1 MESLIREA
9 LTREELT
16 TIDLEKLKEHHE
28 ETQKPLDKKAAR
40 GLLKFL
46 LSKVGEKNKNKVKPE
61 LLPKAKAA
69 LSVLAYFLA
78 KDEAFQNEFE
88 KMSVSQ
94 ISSKLKLSRHLEEGP
109 EEHRKMIYQLISFMS
124 NKFPKFRNW
133 RLYIATSLQ
142 DDVAAGLEEVSATM
156 AEDEEGEKGEGG
168 IDIGVFRLPPPG
180 QYYEQES
187 EEVVQIFNTNVDEGL
202 TEEDVAYRRTRYGV
216 NELPRAPP
224 PSVLKMLIYQ
234 LTDFMVMILIV
245 VTIIEL
251 CLREWVPSVVL
262 FLVVFFNVVV
272 GFLQELKA
280 QKALEAL
287 KTLQVPHA
295 QVIRD
300 GITKNVEAS
309 ELVPGDVVALDEGC
323 QVPADLRLVEAINLQ
338 VVEALLTGESVPI
351 EKKTTPITTRN
362 PAIGDIKNMVF
373 MSTSIMRGRGVGIV
387 TSTGK
392 STEVGKITKAL
403 SKTEDNQTLLQ
414 KQLRWLGKA
423 LVAIAVVLCIIVVA
437 INLIRY
443 KIRGNLRKSVVG
455 ESIETGVSL
464 GVSVI
469 PEGLVAVVTITMALG
484 VQRMVSKHA
493 VVKRLAVVESLGS
506 ITVICSDKTGTLTEG
521 NMKAE
526 ELKVCGKKYTFSGS
540 GFSPVGDILL
550 DGDAL
555 AEESFSESLQK
566 SLMCC
571 ALCNNASVSY
581 NEEKNAWI
589 PVGDPTEI
597 AILMAAEKARVNK
610 NYWIEKGWSF
620 EDEVAF
626 DSDRKCMSVLYS
638 CHRPQADGADASS
651 SSSTS
656 TTTTEEGGSGKTTTT
671 TTQSILLGKGAPE
684 AVVKKCTKQLNA
696 DGSRTELDEAAVGV
710 IEQMALDMA
719 ANGLR
724 VLALSYRP
732 LRGDEV
738 KSSGQPLA
746 TFESNMIFLGL
757 IGLIDPPRMEVK
769 GAIECCKNAG
779 IRVYMITGDHPVTAL
794 AIAKELGIVAPDA
807 DEKALMKGADIDAI
821 SEDDID
827 LLATLDPFPSV
838 FARVSPQHKLKI
850 VEAIKMRNEICAM
863 TGDGVNDAPAIKK
876 AHVGV
881 AMGLAG
887 TDLTKDAA
895 DIILL
900 DDNFST
906 IVEAIKEGRH
916 IYDNI
921 KKFILYLLS
930 CNSAE
935 VYVMLLCGIFGLPI
949 PFSAIMILWV
959 NLIADIPPALTLGL
973 DPPEFDIM
981 NRLPRDPRQNIF
993 NWKTVVLLLY
1003 QGFSMALLTVGGYW
1017 LSLEVWD
1024 PEGLKLAYGG
1034 KLESSADSEDYK
1046 EAELGLKRSQTFALM
1061 LITYAQLIHAFLSRS
1076 VRNTLFNRFIFNN
1089 LWLDCGVFAS
1099 AVLMLMGVY
1108 IPGLNTILD
1117 QVPIPAKY
1125 WLFIIGACLLHV
1137 FFVEMFKLV
1146 LRKCFKPKPGSMY
1159 YDDA

>member
-9 LTREELT
+9 LTLEELT
-16 TIDLEKLKEHHE
+16 TIDLERLKEHHE
-28 ETQKPLDKKAAR
+28 ETQNPLDKKAAR

-46 LSKVGEKNKNKVKPE
+46 LSKVGEKNNNKVKPE

-69 LSVLAYFLA
+69 LNVLAYFLV
-78 KDEAFQNEFE
+78 KDEAFQLEFE

-133 RLYIATSLQ
+133 RLYIAASLH
-142 DDVAAGLEEVSATM
+142 DDVAAGIEDISGEASEEK
-156 AEDEEGEKGEGG
+156 D
-168 IDIGVFRLPPPG
+168 IDLGVFRLPPPG
-180 QYYEQES
+180 QYYEQEAD
-187 EEVVQIFNTNVDEGL
+187 EVVQIFNTNVDEGL
-202 TEEDVAYRRTRYGV
+202 TEEDASYRRTRYGV

-224 PSVLKMLIYQ
+224 PSTLKMLIYQ

-245 VTIIEL
+245 VTVIEL

-262 FLVVFFNVVV
+262 FLVVFFNVLV
-272 GFLQELKA
+272 GFLQERKA

-300 GITKNVEAS
+300 GITKNIEAS
-309 ELVPGDVVALDEGC
+309 ELVPGDIVALDEGC

-351 EKKTTPITTRN
+351 EKKAGPISARN

-392 STEVGKITKAL
+392 ATEVGKITKAL
-403 SKTEDNQTLLQ
+403 SKSEDNQTLLQ

-423 LVAIAVVLCIIVVA
+423 LVAIAVVLCIVVVA

-443 KIRGNLRKSVVG
+443 QVRGNLKKSVVG

-484 VQRMVSKHA
+484 VQRMVSKNA

-526 ELKVCGKKYTFSGS
+526 ELKVSGKKYTFSGS
-540 GFSPVGDILL
+540 GFSPIGEIML
-550 DGDAL
+550 DGDVL
-555 AEESFSESLQK
+555 AQEAFGGPLQK
-566 SLMCC
+566 ALMCC

-581 NEEKNAWI
+581 NEEKNAWV

-610 NYWIEKGWSF
+610 NYWIEKGWTF
-620 EDEVAF
+620 ENEVPF
-626 DSDRKCMSVLYS
+626 DSDRKCMSVLYT
-638 CHRPQADGADASS
+638 CRKG
-651 SSSTS
+651 TEE
-656 TTTTEEGGSGKTTTT
+656 EEGGGSSEAS
-671 TTQSILLGKGAPE
+671 QSILLGKGAPE
-684 AVVKKCTKQLNA
+684 AIVKKCSKQLNA
-696 DGSRTELDEAAVGV
+696 DGSRSELDDAAVEA
-710 IEQMALDMA
+710 IEKMALDMA

-732 LRGDEV
+732 LGADEFAA
-738 KSSGQPLA
+738 SGQPLA
-746 TFESNMIFLGL
+746 SFESGMIFLGL

-769 GAIECCKNAG
+769 GAIDCCKAAG

-794 AIAKELGIVAPDA
+794 AIAKELGIVEPDA
-807 DEKALMKGADIDAI
+807 DEKMLMKGADIDAI

-827 LLATLDPFPSV
+827 LLANLDPFPAV

-850 VEAIKMRNEICAM
+850 VEAVRMRNEICAM

-973 DPPEFDIM
+973 DPPEYDIM
-981 NRLPRDPRQNIF
+981 ERLPRDPRQNIF

-1017 LSLEVWD
+1017 LSLKIWD

-1034 KLESSADSEDYK
+1034 ELESSADSEEYE
-1046 EAELGLKRSQTFALM
+1046 EARLGLKRSQTFALM
-1061 LITYAQLIHAFLSRS
+1061 LITYEQLVHAFLSRS
-1076 VRNTLFNRFIFNN
+1076 VRNTVFSRRIFNN
-1089 LWLDCGVFAS
+1089 IYLDLGVLGS
-1099 AVLMLMGVY
+1099 AVLMIMGVY
-1108 IPGLNTILD
+1108 IPGFNSILD
-1117 QVPIPAKY
+1117 QVPIPGKY
-1125 WLFIIGACLLHV
+1125 WIFIIGATLIHV

>member
-16 TIDLEKLKEHHE
+16 TIDLERLKEHHE
-28 ETQKPLDKKAAR
+28 ETQSPLDKKAAR

-46 LSKVGEKNKNKVKPE
+46 LSKVGEKNNNKVKPE

-69 LSVLAYFLA
+69 LNVLAYFLV
-78 KDEAFQNEFE
+78 KDEAFQLEFE

-109 EEHRKMIYQLISFMS
+109 EEHRKMVYQLISFMS

-133 RLYIATSLQ
+133 RLYIAAPLH
-142 DDVAAGLEEVSATM
+142 DDVAAGIDDITTEES
-156 AEDEEGEKGEGG
+156 EDKD
-168 IDIGVFRLPPPG
+168 IDLGVFRLPPPG
-180 QYYEQES
+180 QYYEQEVD
-187 EEVVQIFNTNVDEGL
+187 EVIQIFNTNVDEGL
-202 TEEDVAYRRTRYGV
+202 TEEDASYRRTRYGV

-224 PSVLKMLIYQ
+224 PSVLKMLVYQ

-245 VTIIEL
+245 VTVIEL
-251 CLREWVPSVVL
+251 CLREWVPSTVL
-262 FLVVFFNVVV
+262 FLVVFFNVLV
-272 GFLQELKA
+272 GFLQEMKA

-309 ELVPGDVVALDEGC
+309 ELVPGDIVALDEGC

-351 EKKTTPITTRN
+351 EKKAAPITAKN
-362 PAIGDIKNMVF
+362 PALGDIKNMVF
-373 MSTSIMRGRGVGIV
+373 MSTSIMRGRGIGIV

-392 STEVGKITKAL
+392 ATEVGKITKAL

-443 KIRGNLRKSVVG
+443 KVRGTLKSSIVG

-484 VQRMVSKHA
+484 VQRMVNKNA

-506 ITVICSDKTGTLTEG
+506 VTVICSDKTGTLTEG

-540 GFSPVGDILL
+540 GFSPVGEIML
-550 DGDAL
+550 DGDIL
-555 AEESFSESLQK
+555 AQDAFGGALQK
-566 SLMCC
+566 ALMCC

-610 NYWIEKGWSF
+610 NYWIEKGWTF
-620 EDEVAF
+620 ENEVPF
-626 DSDRKCMSVLYS
+626 DSDRKCMSVLYTCRKGGDS
-638 CHRPQADGADASS
+638 DD
-651 SSSTS
+651 SSSTAES
-656 TTTTEEGGSGKTTTT
+656 SASA
-671 TTQSILLGKGAPE
+671 QSVLLGKGAPE
-684 AVVKKCTKQLNA
+684 AIVKKCSKQLNA
-696 DGSRTELDEAAVGV
+696 DGSRSEIDDAAVEA
-710 IEQMALDMA
+710 IEKMALDMA

-732 LRGDEV
+732 LKAGEV
-738 KSSGQPLA
+738 AASGQPLA
-746 TFESNMIFLGL
+746 AFEADMIFLGL
-757 IGLIDPPRMEVK
+757 IGLIDPPRLEVR
-769 GAIECCKNAG
+769 GAIDCCKAAG

-794 AIAKELGIVAPDA
+794 AIARELGIVEADA
-807 DEKALMKGADIDAI
+807 DERALMKGADIDAI
-821 SEDDID
+821 SDDDID
-827 LLATLDPFPSV
+827 LLANLDPFPSV

-850 VEAIKMRNEICAM
+850 VEAVKMRNEICAM

-959 NLIADIPPALTLGL
+959 NLVADIPPALTLGL

-981 NRLPRDPRQNIF
+981 ERLPRDPRQHIF

-1003 QGFSMALLTVGGYW
+1003 QGFSMAILTVGGYW
-1017 LSLEVWD
+1017 LSLELWD

-1034 KLESSADSEDYK
+1034 TLDSSADSEEYR

-1061 LITYAQLIHAFLSRS
+1061 LITYEQLIHAFLSRS
-1076 VRNTLFNRFIFNN
+1076 VRNTVFNRHIFNN
-1089 LWLDCGVFAS
+1089 KYLDLGVLGS
-1099 AVLMLMGVY
+1099 AVLMIMGVY
-1108 IPGLNTILD
+1108 IPGFNTILD

-1125 WLFIIGACLLHV
+1125 WIFILAAAFLHV
-1137 FFVEMFKLV
+1137 FNVEIFKLV

>member
-16 TIDLEKLKEHHE
+16 TIDLERLKEHHE
-28 ETQKPLDKKAAR
+28 ETQNPLDKKAAR

-46 LSKVGEKNKNKVKPE
+46 LSKVGEKNKNKVKPG

-69 LSVLAYFLA
+69 LNVLAYFLV
-78 KDEAFQNEFE
+78 KDEAFQLEFE

-94 ISSKLKLSRHLEEGP
+94 VSSKLKLSRHIEEGP
-109 EEHRKMIYQLISFMS
+109 EEHRRMVYRLISFMS
-124 NKFPKFRNW
+124 GKFPKFRNW
-133 RLYIATSLQ
+133 RLYIAASLH
-142 DDVAAGLEEVSATM
+142 DDVAAGLDDVTSEA
-156 AEDEEGEKGEGG
+156 AAAAAAGGEGG
-168 IDIGVFRLPPPG
+168 EGGGDKDIDLGVFRLPPPG
-180 QYYEQES
+180 QYYEQDV

-202 TEEDVAYRRTRYGV
+202 TEEDASYRRTRYGV

-224 PSVLKMLIYQ
+224 PSVLKMLVYQ

-245 VTIIEL
+245 VTVIEL

-300 GITKNVEAS
+300 GITKNIEAS
-309 ELVPGDVVALDEGC
+309 ELVPGDIVALDEGC

-351 EKKTTPITTRN
+351 EKKTEAISAKN
-362 PAIGDIKNMVF
+362 PALGDIKNMVF

-392 STEVGKITKAL
+392 ATEVGKITKAL
-403 SKTEDNQTLLQ
+403 SKAEDNQTLLQ

-423 LVAIAVVLCIIVVA
+423 LVAIAVVLCVIVVA

-443 KIRGNLRKSVVG
+443 KVRGTLKKSVVG

-484 VQRMVSKHA
+484 VQRMVSKKA

-540 GFSPVGDILL
+540 GFSPVGEIMLDSSILAQ
-550 DGDAL
+550 DAFGDAL
-555 AEESFSESLQK
+555 QK
-566 SLMCC
+566 ALMCC

-581 NEEKNAWI
+581 NEEKNAWV

-597 AILMAAEKARVNK
+597 AILMAAEKARLNK
-610 NYWIEKGWSF
+610 NYWVEKGWSF
-620 EDEVAF
+620 EDEVPF
-626 DSDRKCMSVLYS
+626 DSDRKCMSVLYTCRKES
-638 CHRPQADGADASS
+638 SSASESSTDASS
-651 SSSTS
+651 SASAAS
-656 TTTTEEGGSGKTTTT
+656 
-671 TTQSILLGKGAPE
+671 QSILLGKGAPE
-684 AVVKKCTKQLNA
+684 AIVKKCSRQLNA
-696 DGSRTELDEAAVGV
+696 DGTRSEIDDEAVAA
-710 IEQMALDMA
+710 IEKMALDMA

-724 VLALSYRP
+724 VLALAYRP
-732 LRGDEV
+732 LRAGEV
-738 KSSGQPLA
+738 AASGQALA
-746 TFESNMIFLGL
+746 AFESEMIFLGL
-757 IGLIDPPRMEVK
+757 IGLIDPPRLEVR
-769 GAIECCKNAG
+769 GAIDCCKAAG

-794 AIAKELGIVAPDA
+794 AIARELGIVDEDA
-807 DEKALMKGADIDAI
+807 DERALMKGADIDAI
-821 SEDDID
+821 SDDDID
-827 LLATLDPFPSV
+827 LLANLDPFPSV

-850 VEAIKMRNEICAM
+850 VEAVRMRNEICAM

-981 NRLPRDPRQNIF
+981 QRLPRDPRQNIF

-1017 LSLEVWD
+1017 LSLELWD

-1034 KLESSADSEDYK
+1034 ELESSADSDEYR

-1061 LITYAQLIHAFLSRS
+1061 LITYEQLIHAFLSRS
-1076 VRNTLFNRFIFNN
+1076 VRNTIFNRYIFNN
-1089 LWLDCGVFAS
+1089 VYLDLGVLSS
-1099 AVLMLMGVY
+1099 AVLMIIGVY
-1108 IPGLNTILD
+1108 VPGLNGILD

-1125 WLFIIGACLLHV
+1125 WIFIVGAAALHV
-1137 FFVEMFKLV
+1137 FFVEIFKLV